1 MTGDQW
7 TARLSDYVDDEL
19 TPDEHAAL
27 ERHLTECAACEAA
40 VAGLRRVTLRA
51 GALTE
56 REPQRDLWPGIAARI
71 GLANG
76 EMEVV
81 TPPRAPAR
89 RWAFTLSLP
98 QLAAAAVLLLA
109 VGAGAT
115 WLSLGTSRRPAP
127 GGGPVAVGTRA
138 PSLGPA
144 PVTAE
149 RFAGSGAYQAAIADF
164 QRVLDANRGR
174 LDTSTVRV
182 IEESLRT
189 IDRAI
194 ARAEAALAADPS
206 DAYLNAHL
214 AETMRQK
221 LELMRRAAVLASR
234 AS

>member
-19 TPDEHAAL
+19 APAERGVL
-27 ERHLTECAACEAA
+27 ERHLAECAGCEAT
-40 VAGLRRVTLRA
+40 VAGLRRVKLRA
-51 GALTE
+51 GALAE
-56 REPQRDLWPGIAARI
+56 RVPQRDLWSGIAARI
-71 GLANG
+71 GLASG
-76 EMEVV
+76 EMEVAA
-81 TPPRAPAR
+81 PRRMPAR

-115 WLSLGTSRRPAP
+115 WLSLGPSRVPAP
-127 GGGPVAVGTRA
+127 AGRPVAVGTGV
-138 PSLGPA
+138 PTVGPE
-144 PVTAE
+144 PVSAE
-149 RFAGSGAYQAAIADF
+149 RFAGSGAYQAAIGDF
-164 QRVLDANRGR
+164 QRVLDANRSR

-194 ARAEAALAADPS
+194 ARAQAALAADPS
-206 DAYLNAHL
+206 DVYLNAHL
-214 AETMRQK
+214 AEPMRQK
-221 LELMRRAAVLASR
+221 LELMRRAARLATR

>member
-1 MTGDQW
+1 MTGDPW

-19 TPDEHAAL
+19 APAEREAL
-27 ERHLTECAACEAA
+27 ERHLAECTACEAT
-40 VAGLRRVTLRA
+40 VAGLRRVKLRA
-51 GALTE
+51 GALAE
-56 REPQRDLWPGIAARI
+56 RGPQHDLWPAIAGRI
-71 GLANG
+71 GLASG
-76 EMEVV
+76 ELEVV
-81 TPPRAPAR
+81 TPRRVPAR

-115 WLSLGTSRRPAP
+115 WLSLGTSQRPAAA
-127 GGGPVAVGTRA
+127 VAR
-138 PSLGPA
+138 PSIGPA

-164 QRVLDANRGR
+164 QRVLDAHRSQ
-174 LDTSTVRV
+174 LDTATVRV

-221 LELMRRAAVLASR
+221 LELMRRAALVASR